1 MADKSTILQKNS
13 LLRALGWGATGKTE
27 EQSQFLRQVDL
38 LFHSADECRCP
49 SYYELKTMVGE
60 ERQDTCRGDSG
71 KYMYSEHSCTLL
83 AFVVRLRSI

>member
-1 MADKSTILQKNS
+1 MADKSTIVQKNS

-38 LFHSADECRCP
+38 LLHSVDECRCP
-49 SYYELKTMVGE
+49 SYYELKTMVGK

-71 KYMYSEHSCTLL
+71 QANSE
-83 AFVVRLRSI
+83 